1 MLILHGLTISTESGI
16 SLLFI
21 KMRWA
26 LWYSLG
32 LISGKVGAFL
42 IIGFSGQN
50 HLVRHLAIVSIL
62 LNNSFTQAARDR
74 DSLLLETLL
83 GLSAFEAISQRLLAR

>member
-1 MLILHGLTISTESGI
+1 MYTLARRGTDQLERLLLGRWCVWWQLLLHGV
-16 SLLFI
+16 
-21 KMRWA
+21 A
-26 LWYSLG
+26 
-32 LISGKVGAFL
+32 AFLSL

-74 DSLLLETLL
+74 DSLLQETLL